1 MSIFGL
7 HSRTVARKFSIG
19 RLCSFAGGLFVCA
32 GGLDI
37 IKLNKTSVFHVSIG
51 GGLGLFWG
59 LSPPKPPRGGRDCC
73 IHYHWTRAEN
83 VRFGHHAFWPTI
95 FFVDILSNISAA
107 YFTSFLYDI
116 KFLTIFFK
124 WSHVFIHSGAMLS
137 DKQTEHSFDLHK
149 LSKSGLC
156 NSKLCA
162 VHICEHTKGSLSL
175 SGCFL
180 LPGCL

>member
-7 HSRTVARKFSIG
+7 HSRTVARKFAIG
-19 RLCSFAGGLFVCA
+19 GPCSFAGGAWHYKINQNFTYLSCFTVQF
-32 GGLDI
+32 GGAW
-37 IKLNKTSVFHVSIG
+37 SF
-51 GGLGLFWG
+51 FWG
-59 LSPPKPPRGGRDCC
+59 DKPTKAPPWRRDCC

-83 VRFGHHAFWPTI
+83 VRFGHHAFRPTI
-95 FFVDILSNISAA
+95 FSVDILSNISAA
-107 YFTSFLYDI
+107 YLTSFLYDTQ
-116 KFLTIFFK
+116 FLTIFFK

-162 VHICEHTKGSLSL
+162 VHILEHTKGSLSL